1 MTKAI
6 KSKINGYRK
15 LEEKLIKKHN
25 EKIQKIEKI
34 INILESKSQ
43 IKEDDNFETIV
54 FKKYLELES
63 VRAVAN
69 YINEL
74 GYRVKTD
81 SYIGERKYI
90 GKDITKI
97 ILSDI
102 DIDKE
107 LKEVVKLIQELNYE
121 HTLKKWG

>member
-1 MTKAI
+1 MSEAI
-6 KSKINGYRK
+6 KSKIKGYRK
-15 LEEKLIKKHN
+15 LEEKIIKKHN

-34 INILESKSQ
+34 INILENKSQ
-43 IKEDDNFETIV
+43 IQEDDNFETIV
-54 FKKYLELES
+54 FKKYLELEN

-69 YINEL
+69 YINES

-102 DIDKE
+102 AIDKE

-121 HTLKKWG
+121 HMSKKWG

>member
-1 MTKAI
+1 MSEVI
-6 KSKINGYRK
+6 KSKIKGYRK
-15 LEEKLIKKHN
+15 LEEKITKKYK

-43 IKEDDNFETIV
+43 IKEEDNFETIV
-54 FKKYLELES
+54 LKKYLELES

-90 GKDITKI
+90 GTDITKI
-97 ILSDI
+97 ILSDTES
-102 DIDKE
+102 DKE
-107 LKEVVKLIQELNYE
+107 LKEVVNLIQKINYE
-121 HTLKKWG
+121 QMSKKWG

>member
-1 MTKAI
+1 MNKVI
-6 KSKINGYRK
+6 KNKINGYRK
-15 LEEKLIKKHN
+15 LEEKIIKKHN

-34 INILESKSQ
+34 INILENKSQ
-43 IKEDDNFETIV
+43 IQEDDNFETIV
-54 FKKYLELES
+54 FKKYLELEN

-69 YINEL
+69 YINES

-102 DIDKE
+102 AIDKE

-121 HTLKKWG
+121 HMSKKWG

>member
-1 MTKAI
+1 MNEVLKN
-6 KSKINGYRK
+6 KINEYRK
-15 LEEKLIKKHN
+15 LEEKITKKYN
-25 EKIQKIEKI
+25 EKIQKIEKT
-34 INILESKSQ
+34 INILENKSQ

-90 GKDITKI
+90 GTDITKI

-102 DIDKE
+102 EIYKE

-121 HTLKKWG
+121 HMSKKWG

>member
-1 MTKAI
+1 MNEILKN
-6 KSKINGYRK
+6 KINRYRK
-15 LEEKLIKKHN
+15 LEEKIIKKHN
-25 EKIQKIEKI
+25 EKIKKIKKV
-34 INILESKSQ
+34 INILENKSQ

-90 GKDITKI
+90 GTDITKI

-102 DIDKE
+102 DIDQE

-121 HTLKKWG
+121 HMSKKWG

>member
-1 MTKAI
+1 MNEILKN
-6 KSKINGYRK
+6 KINRYRK
-15 LEEKLIKKHN
+15 LEEKIIKKHN
-25 EKIQKIEKI
+25 EKIKKIKKV
-34 INILESKSQ
+34 INILENKSQ

-90 GKDITKI
+90 GTDITKI

-102 DIDKE
+102 DIDQE
-107 LKEVVKLIQELNYE
+107 LKEVVKIIQELNYE
-121 HTLKKWG
+121 HMSKKWG

>member
-1 MTKAI
+1 MNEILKN
-6 KSKINGYRK
+6 KINGYRK
-15 LEEKLIKKHN
+15 LEEKIIKKHN
-25 EKIQKIEKI
+25 EKIQKIEKT
-34 INILESKSQ
+34 INILENKSQ

-63 VRAVAN
+63 VRSVAN

-90 GKDITKI
+90 GTDITKI

-121 HTLKKWG
+121 HMSKKWG